1 AGVKEGHLFPHF
13 YSVGL
18 NGNLTGTFENGQ
30 TITLGNKTFTIQE
43 AYGMPTL
50 KVEVTAPAHECE
62 SKCPECGLCLDAE
75 CTEEACAN
83 KCQGHHVCES
93 ICPECGLCLDAECTD
108 PACANKCQG
117 HHKCESIC
125 PLCGGCLDSECTDS
139 ACANKCQGGHVDA
152 DVVEYTSV
160 TIAVEDGKLLLVYS
174 GNYGADF
181 AQLATLEERFASDF
195 ARPASGDNNA
205 NSLQRLNGDWKYVW
219 EAIDKEGTKH
229 YTVVAEGGKFQV
241 KCDISSILFK
251 STDILYGHFLG
262 ENMAVPFV
270 EATVE
275 LNGLEVRIGAANSDC
290 PSWMSGLSVIYAK
303 SIGTATVTNVH
314 LEAIEGKAYYI
325 VEGTFENYTQ
335 SAVEAF
341 RFDLEVGGVDAVA
354 GLCKATYNEDG
365 TFKVVADIS
374 GVTPDGALLYPHL
387 YTGFTM
393 QDVIGGVEGE
403 TITVG
408 GKIYTITIKW
418 DMPVL
423 IVTEAPH
430 ACESICPE
438 CGLCLDA
445 ECAEEVCAEKCQG
458 HVITSIEEAL
468 AAEDG
473 VAVELVGTVTGH
485 NNYKSNFY
493 IQDEAGKEIY
503 VYYATSDVNIGDVV
517 KVVGVVGS
525 YNGAKQIAKGS
536 TVTVVTA
543 HECANKCPECGGCLD
558 AECSATVCETK
569 CAGHEAGS
577 ATATLSFSDKANRTT
592 FTTSQQVWQ
601 QDGIVLTND
610 KASSTSNVADYSN
623 PARFYKSSKIT
634 ITAPGAITKIVFDC
648 NSSSYATALKSS
660 IGTVA
665 GATVTVSSDKVTVE
679 FTEAVDSF
687 VIASLSG
694 GQVRMDGLTVV
705 YEPAA

>member
-1 AGVKEGHLFPHF
+1 
-13 YSVGL
+13 
-18 NGNLTGTFENGQ
+18 
-30 TITLGNKTFTIQE
+30 
-43 AYGMPTL
+43 M
-50 KVEVTAPAHECE
+50 
-62 SKCPECGLCLDAE
+62 
-75 CTEEACAN
+75 
-83 KCQGHHVCES
+83 
-93 ICPECGLCLDAECTD
+93 
-108 PACANKCQG
+108 
-117 HHKCESIC
+117 
-125 PLCGGCLDSECTDS
+125 
-139 ACANKCQGGHVDA
+139 
-152 DVVEYTSV
+152 
-160 TIAVEDGKLLLVYS
+160 
-174 GNYGADF
+174 
-181 AQLATLEERFASDF
+181 
-195 ARPASGDNNA
+195 
-205 NSLQRLNGDWKYVW
+205 NGDWKYVW
-219 EAIDKEGTKH
+219 EAIDAEGNKH

-303 SIGTATVTNVH
+303 SIGTATVTSVH
-314 LEAIEGKAYYI
+314 LEAIEGKAYYV

-458 HVITSIEEAL
+458 H
-468 AAEDG
+468 AAEPVTESMTIAANKGTVSGKSISWTGTNFTLTNNQAKSTSAIRTSDSDHFR
-473 VAVELVGTVTGH
+473 AYAHSELVV
-485 NNYKSNFY
+485 SAA
-493 IQDEAGKEIY
+493 EGK
-503 VYYATSDVNIGDVV
+503 T
-517 KVVGVVGS
+517 
-525 YNGAKQIAKGS
+525 
-536 TVTVVTA
+536 
-543 HECANKCPECGGCLD
+543 
-558 AECSATVCETK
+558 
-569 CAGHEAGS
+569 
-577 ATATLSFSDKANRTT
+577 
-592 FTTSQQVWQ
+592 
-601 QDGIVLTND
+601 
-610 KASSTSNVADYSN
+610 
-623 PARFYKSSKIT
+623 
-634 ITAPGAITKIVFDC
+634 ITKIVVTC
-648 NSSSYATALKSS
+648 TGSSYATALVNS
-660 IGTVA
+660 IGANATANGSVVTITVDNLA
-665 GATVTVSSDKVTVE
+665 EFKVADVTAQVRINKIEVTV
-679 FTEAVDSF
+679 
-687 VIASLSG
+687 
-694 GQVRMDGLTVV
+694 Q
-705 YEPAA
+705 